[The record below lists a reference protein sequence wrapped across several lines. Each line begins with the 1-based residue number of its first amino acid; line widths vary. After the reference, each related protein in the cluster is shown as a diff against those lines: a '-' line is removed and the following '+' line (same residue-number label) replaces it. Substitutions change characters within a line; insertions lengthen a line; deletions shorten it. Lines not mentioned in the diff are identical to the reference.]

1 MDQKKQQTYNHQKHL
16 ISGTE
21 ISKIIYG
28 EKKASGGGGA
38 LVVLTYRYY
47 KKFKSFPVASTA

>member
-1 MDQKKQQTYNHQKHL
+1 MDQKKWQTYNHQKHL

-28 EKKASGGGGA
+28 EKKASGGGGGA
-38 LVVLTYRYY
+38 LVVLTYY
-47 KKFKSFPVASTA
+47 KKFKSFPVA